1 MAAWALKDAK
11 ESFDTV
17 FERASGGEPQIITR
31 SGTPLWVV
39 VSYVDYERKPELKKP
54 SCQKGKKSILEI
66 LRSCPCG
73 DELAAAMETGTKAEI
88 PSYFE
93 RTGGFGD

>member
-31 SGTPLWVV
+31 GGTPLWVV
-39 VSYVDYERKPELKKP
+39 VSYMDYDTKSSRADMRGNDRKVRRKSFVDAL
-54 SCQKGKKSILEI
+54 L
-66 LRSCPCG
+66 SCPRL
-73 DELAAAMETGTKAEI
+73 DEGETLDISRDSADVG
-88 PSYFE
+88 
-93 RTGGFGD
+93 RTIEL

>member
-1 MAAWALKDAK
+1 MKDAK

-31 SGTPLWVV
+31 GGTPFWVV
-39 VSYVDYERKPELKKP
+39 VSYVDYERRPELKKP
-54 SCQKGKKSILEI
+54 SCQKGKTSILEI

-73 DELAAAMETGTKAEI
+73 DELAAAMETGSKTEM

>member
-31 SGTPLWVV
+31 GGTPFWVV
-39 VSYVDYERKPELKKP
+39 VSYTDYDMN
-54 SCQKGKKSILEI
+54 
-66 LRSCPCG
+66 
-73 DELAAAMETGTKAEI
+73 DEEK
-88 PSYFE
+88 
-93 RTGGFGD
+93 